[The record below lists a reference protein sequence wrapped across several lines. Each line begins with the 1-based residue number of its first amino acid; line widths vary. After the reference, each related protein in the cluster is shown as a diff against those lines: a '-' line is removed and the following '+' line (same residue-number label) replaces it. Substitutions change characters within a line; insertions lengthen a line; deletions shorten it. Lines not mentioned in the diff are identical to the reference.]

1 VLFQTVR
8 LNEADKLS
16 MNSLPIITHD

>member
-1 VLFQTVR
+1 MLFQTVR

-16 MNSLPIITHD
+16 MDSLLIMTHD

>member
-1 VLFQTVR
+1 MLFQTVR

-16 MNSLPIITHD
+16 MDSLPIMTHD